1 MSVSF
6 WLLIFCLLFCFV
18 FAYLSKWKMFYFLTS
33 CYMKCEEQFK
43 TQFSVWLKPYQLRLK
58 KGFLPPCWKEK
69 RRKRE
74 RKKSRQAGRGPWLS
88 LVYCYIY
95 SGDSLLESDCQ
106 PGPPAGFLPHAA
118 QAQLL
123 HHRRLGSQSCYTP
136 SVAVVQLLSCA
147 QRFVTPWTTD
157 FPVLHHLLEFAQT
170 HVHPVSDAIQPSHPL
185 SSPSPPAFSLPQHQG
200 LF

>member
-88 LVYCYIY
+88 LVYCCIY

-106 PGPPAGFLPHAA
+106 PGPPGGFLPHAA
-118 QAQLL
+118 QP
-123 HHRRLGSQSCYTP
+123 SCYTTTALAP
-136 SVAVVQLLSCA
+136 RVA
-147 QRFVTPWTTD
+147 T
-157 FPVLHHLLEFAQT
+157 HLLLLLFSCS
-170 HVHPVSDAIQPSHPL
+170 VVSSAL
-185 SSPSPPAFSLPQHQG
+185 
-200 LF
+200 

>member
-88 LVYCYIY
+88 LVYCCIY

-106 PGPPAGFLPHAA
+106 PGPAAGFWPHAA
-118 QAQLL
+118 QP
-123 HHRRLGSQSCYTP
+123 SCYTTP
-136 SVAVVQLLSCA
+136 ALAPRVATHLCCCCSVAQLCPALCDPMDY
-147 QRFVTPWTTD
+147 RLPG
-157 FPVLHHLLEFAQT
+157 P
-170 HVHPVSDAIQPSHPL
+170 
-185 SSPSPPAFSLPQHQG
+185 SPSPRVCSNSCPSSQ
-200 LF
+200 